1 MKERPYQLDAINAV
15 LASFAEHQS
24 VLIVLPTGSGKS
36 IIFAHLCN
44 RMLERGRCLVLAHRE
59 ELISQAASKIRAVTG
74 IDPDIE
80 MADRYANEH
89 GHFRGPSPIV
99 VSSIQTQNSG
109 RKQKRMRR
117 FDPSEFSL
125 LVIDEAHHAPAKTY
139 RNVVGYYEQNP
150 NLRVLGVTATPDR
163 TDELALG
170 QVFKDCPFI
179 YGIEDAI
186 SDGWL
191 VGIEQQYVV
200 CGNLDFSSIHTTA
213 GDLNQGELATVVEEE
228 RSLHEMVGPT
238 IKIVGSR
245 KTLFFATSVLQA
257 ERTAEI
263 FNRHRDGMARCVFGH
278 TPKDE
283 RKATISDYA
292 RGRFQVLVN
301 VGVATE
307 GFDDPAIEV
316 VAVGR
321 PTKSRALYC
330 QMVGRSTRPLGGL
343 VDCFDTAELRRNA
356 ILASSK
362 PKALILDFVGNSGQ
376 HKLVSVADVLGG
388 KFVDDDVQAAKE
400 LAEHNGKPMDMTKA
414 LEEARQDR
422 LMRQLSEASRRA
434 KIRADA
440 EFKARQID
448 PFGRG
453 DHAPAVVTPKW
464 YWKHTSATE
473 KQKSLLR
480 KRGHETE
487 GLTMAEASELIDEI
501 ARRENWRRRTG

>member
-1 MKERPYQLDAINAV
+1 MRERPYQLEAIRAV
-15 LASFAEHQS
+15 EASFAQYRS
-24 VLIVLPTGSGKS
+24 ALIVLPTGAGKT

-44 RMLERGRCLVLAHRE
+44 RMMGSGRCMILAHRE
-59 ELISQAASKIRAVTG
+59 ELITQAAAKVRAVTG

-80 MADRYANEH
+80 MAERYANEH

-109 RKQKRMRR
+109 RKKKRMQR
-117 FDPSEFSL
+117 FDPGEFSL

-186 SDGWL
+186 ADGWL

-200 CGNLDFSSIHTTA
+200 CGDLDFSSIHTTA
-213 GDLNQGELATVVEEE
+213 GDLNQGELAAVVEEE
-228 RSLHEMVGPT
+228 RALHEMVGPT
-238 IKIVGSR
+238 IKIVGDR

-283 RKATISDYA
+283 RRATLVDYA
-292 RGRFQVLVN
+292 RDRFQVLVN

-307 GFDDPAIEV
+307 GFDEPGIEV

-330 QMVGRSTRPLGGL
+330 QMIGRSTRPLGGL
-343 VDCFDTAELRRNA
+343 VDSFDTAEARRQA
-356 ILASSK
+356 ILSSRK

-388 KFVDDDVQAAKE
+388 KYVDDDVAAAKE
-400 LAEHNGKPMDMTKA
+400 LAEQAGKPKDMTEA
-414 LEEARQDR
+414 LEEARQER
-422 LMRQLSEASRRA
+422 LIRQLTEASKRA
-434 KIRADA
+434 RIRAEA
-440 EFKARQID
+440 QYKSREVD

-453 DHAPAVVTPKW
+453 DHAPKVVTPKW
-464 YWKHTSATE
+464 YWKHTPATD
-473 KQKSLLR
+473 KQKSLLH
-480 KRGHETE
+480 KRGIDTE
-487 GLTMAEASELIDEI
+487 GLTIAEASQLIDEI
-501 ARRENWRRRTG
+501 ASRENWRRRTG